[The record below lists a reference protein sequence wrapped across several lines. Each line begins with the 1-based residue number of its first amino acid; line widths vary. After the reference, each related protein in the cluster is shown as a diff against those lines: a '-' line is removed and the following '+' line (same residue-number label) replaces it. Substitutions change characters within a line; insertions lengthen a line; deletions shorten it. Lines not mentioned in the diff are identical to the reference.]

1 MPFKWDDKMLQS
13 CGLQCFGCIASVLL
27 ELVHRSVCYLWLQLL
42 IIEISIFSIFSATTG
57 PILPQK
63 NMARIEGSF
72 VGPTGLPTFKYGHC
86 Y

>member
-1 MPFKWDDKMLQS
+1 MLQS

-27 ELVHRSVCYLWLQLL
+27 ELVHLSVCYLWLQLL
-42 IIEISIFSIFSATTG
+42 IIEISLFNISATTE

-63 NMARIEGSF
+63 SMARIEGSF